1 MAKYNKIKLAINNN
15 NYRLMAN
22 YKTIKVAISQHK
34 YIVMAIYKHSKVAT
48 TQQKG
53 IDMAT
58 YKQAFTPNE
67 MDRKRSQVFYPI
79 NSQIYYYSFIFSE
92 LTLCIKIFNIS
103 MPLFQK

>member
-58 YKQAFTPNE
+58 YKQAFKPNE
-67 MDRKRSQVFYPI
+67 IDRKRSQDFYPSESRI
-79 NSQIYYYSFIFSE
+79 TDYPFIFSE
-92 LTLCIKIFNIS
+92 LTMCIKIFNIS

>member
-15 NYRLMAN
+15 NYRLMAT
-22 YKTIKVAISQHK
+22 YKTTKVAISQYK

-58 YKQAFTPNE
+58 YKHVCKPNGS
-67 MDRKRSQVFYPI
+67 DRNGSQHFGHIRQPNYLLPI
-79 NSQIYYYSFIFSE
+79 HSQQINNVH
-92 LTLCIKIFNIS
+92 KNI
-103 MPLFQK
+103 

>member
-1 MAKYNKIKLAINNN
+1 MVKYNKIKLAINNN
-15 NYRLMAN
+15 NYRLMAT
-22 YKTIKVAISQHK
+22 YKTTKVAISQYK
-34 YIVMAIYKHSKVAT
+34 YIVMAIYKHSKVTT

-67 MDRKRSQVFYPI
+67 MDRKRSQVFYHSDNRIIDYP
-79 NSQIYYYSFIFSE
+79 FILSK